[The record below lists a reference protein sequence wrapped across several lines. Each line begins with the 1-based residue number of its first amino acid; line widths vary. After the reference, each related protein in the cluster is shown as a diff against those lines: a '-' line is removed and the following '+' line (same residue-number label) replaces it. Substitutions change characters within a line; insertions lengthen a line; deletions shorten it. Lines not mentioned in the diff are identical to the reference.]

1 MLSIAQCSK
10 ILNSNGKKY
19 TNEEVEQIRNL
30 LYTLG
35 QIDYQHFQTIQH
47 GKEGRTLRKSINGR
61 TTGQRVQS
69 ARSNQ
74 PDAKTLPVK

>member
-1 MLSIAQCSK
+1 MLSIAKCTE
-10 ILNSNGKKY
+10 ILNRNGSKY
-19 TNEEVEQIRNL
+19 TKEEVELIRNL

-61 TTGQRVQS
+61 TKG
-69 ARSNQ
+69 
-74 PDAKTLPVK
+74 